1 MKSNMRSLQN
11 VCAQWDFYLICAFLQ
26 ASAVFEPGS
35 TSAQNEGLHFGNKKC
50 KNKWMKSCFSD
61 CLAG

>member
-11 VCAQWDFYLICAFLQ
+11 VCAQWDFDLICAFLQ

-35 TSAQNEGLHFGNKKC
+35 ASAQNEGLRFGKKKC
-50 KNKWMKSCFSD
+50 KNKWMKS
-61 CLAG
+61 